1 MISWKVKRILITVVI
16 VCVGFGLIL
25 YPYISNYIYELQ
37 QSQHFKEY
45 QEETLQLDDQIIE
58 EELQKAHD
66 YNETLQKSSIVLS
79 DPMEAN
85 VSKSIYF
92 HDYMNLLNIFDNQI
106 MGYVEIPKIDVYLPI
121 FHGTSQE
128 VLENGAGHLENT
140 SLPVG
145 GESTHTVISAHAGLN
160 DKRLFTDL
168 ELLEKGDV
176 FSFHVLNQ
184 VLTYEVDQIL
194 VVEPQNTSNLYIV
207 PHQDYAT
214 LLTCTPYGVNSHRL
228 LVRGHRVDNVEN
240 LQTNEDVRKQSQ
252 WFKEYRRAFIS
263 GIVMILVIVFG
274 YEIYSWR
281 KKRR

>member
-1 MISWKVKRILITVVI
+1 MISWKIKRIAYTIILFCI
-16 VCVGFGLIL
+16 GLSLIL
-25 YPYISNYIYELQ
+25 YPYFSNYIYELQ
-37 QSQHFKEY
+37 QSRHFKEY
-45 QEETLQLDDQIIE
+45 QQETLQLDDQIIE
-58 EELQKAHD
+58 EELKKAHD
-66 YNETLQKSSIVLS
+66 YNETLQKSSVVLS
-79 DPMEAN
+79 DPFEADI
-85 VSKSIYF
+85 SQKSYLD
-92 HDYMNLLNIFDNQI
+92 DYTNILNFFDNGI
-106 MGYVEIPKIDVYLPI
+106 MGYVDIPKIDVYLPI
-121 FHGTSQE
+121 YHGTSQE
-128 VLENGAGHLENT
+128 VLENGAGHLEDT

-145 GESTHTVISAHAGLN
+145 GESTHAVISAHAGLN

-240 LQTNEDVRKQSQ
+240 TQTNEDVRKQSQ

>member
-207 PHQDYAT
+207 PHQDYTT

>member
-1 MISWKVKRILITVVI
+1 MISWKIKRIAYTIILFCI
-16 VCVGFGLIL
+16 GLSLIL
-25 YPYISNYIYELQ
+25 YPYYIYELQ
-37 QSQHFKEY
+37 QSRHFKEY
-45 QEETLQLDDQIIE
+45 QQETLQLDDQIIE
-58 EELQKAHD
+58 EELKKAHD
-66 YNETLQKSSIVLS
+66 YNETLQKSSVVLS
-79 DPMEAN
+79 DPFEADI
-85 VSKSIYF
+85 SQKSYLD
-92 HDYMNLLNIFDNQI
+92 DYTNILNFFDNGI
-106 MGYVEIPKIDVYLPI
+106 MGYVDIPKIDVYLPI
-121 FHGTSQE
+121 YHGTSQE
-128 VLENGAGHLENT
+128 VLENGAGHLEDT

-145 GESTHTVISAHAGLN
+145 GESTHAVISAHAGLN

-240 LQTNEDVRKQSQ
+240 TQTNEDVRKQSQ

>member
-1 MISWKVKRILITVVI
+1 MIFWKVKRILITVVL
-16 VCVGFGLIL
+16 VCIGFGLIL

-45 QEETLQLDDQIIE
+45 QEETLQFDNQIIE
-58 EELQKAHD
+58 EELQKAYD

-79 DPMEAN
+79 DPMEVN

-92 HDYMNLLNIFDNQI
+92 KNYMNLLNMFNNQI

-121 FHGTSQE
+121 YHGTSQE

-145 GESTHTVISAHAGLN
+145 GEGTHTVISAHAGLN

-184 VLTYEVDQIL
+184 VLTYEIDQIL
-194 VVEPQNTSNLYIV
+194 VVEPQDTSNLYIV

-240 LQTNEDVRKQSQ
+240 TQTNENVHKHSQ
-252 WFKEYRRAFIS
+252 WFKEYRKALIS
-263 GIVMILVIVFG
+263 GIIMILVIVFG

>member
-1 MISWKVKRILITVVI
+1 MISWKVKRILITVVL
-16 VCVGFGLIL
+16 VCIGFGLIL

-121 FHGTSQE
+121 FHGTNQE

-145 GESTHTVISAHAGLN
+145 GESTHTVISAHVGLN

-228 LVRGHRVDNVEN
+228 LVRGHRIDSIEN
-240 LQTNEDVRKQSQ
+240 TQTNEDIHKHSQ
-252 WFKEYRRAFIS
+252 WFKEYRKAFIS

-281 KKRR
+281 KKSR

>member
-25 YPYISNYIYELQ
+25 YPYISNYIMNYNSPSILRNIRR
-37 QSQHFKEY
+37 K
-45 QEETLQLDDQIIE
+45 TLQLDDQIIE

-214 LLTCTPYGVNSHRL
+214 LLLVHLMELILIVL

>member
-1 MISWKVKRILITVVI
+1 MISWKIKRIAYTIILFCI
-16 VCVGFGLIL
+16 GLSLIL
-25 YPYISNYIYELQ
+25 YPYFSNYIYELQ
-37 QSQHFKEY
+37 QSRHFKEY
-45 QEETLQLDDQIIE
+45 QQETLQLDDQIIE
-58 EELQKAHD
+58 EELKKAHD
-66 YNETLQKSSIVLS
+66 YNETLQKSSVVLS
-79 DPMEAN
+79 DPFEADI
-85 VSKSIYF
+85 SQKSYLD
-92 HDYMNLLNIFDNQI
+92 DYTNILNFFDNGI
-106 MGYVEIPKIDVYLPI
+106 MGYVDIPKIDVYLPI
-121 FHGTSQE
+121 YHGTSQE
-128 VLENGAGHLENT
+128 VLENGAGHLEDT

-145 GESTHTVISAHAGLN
+145 GESTHAVISAHAGLN

-228 LVRGHRVDNVEN
+228 LVRGHRVDNVEH

>member
-1 MISWKVKRILITVVI
+1 MISWKVKRILITVVL
-16 VCVGFGLIL
+16 VCIGFGLIL

-121 FHGTSQE
+121 FHGTNQE

-228 LVRGHRVDNVEN
+228 LVRGHRIDSIEN
-240 LQTNEDVRKQSQ
+240 TQTNEDIHKHSQ
-252 WFKEYRRAFIS
+252 WFKEYRKAFIS

-281 KKRR
+281 KKSR

>member
-1 MISWKVKRILITVVI
+1 MISWKIKRIAYTIILFCI
-16 VCVGFGLIL
+16 GLSLIL
-25 YPYISNYIYELQ
+25 YPYFSNYIYELQ
-37 QSQHFKEY
+37 QSRHFKEY
-45 QEETLQLDDQIIE
+45 QQETLQLDDQIIE
-58 EELQKAHD
+58 EELKKAHD
-66 YNETLQKSSIVLS
+66 YNETLQKSSVVLS
-79 DPMEAN
+79 DPFEADI
-85 VSKSIYF
+85 SQKSYLD
-92 HDYMNLLNIFDNQI
+92 DYTNILNFFDNGI
-106 MGYVEIPKIDVYLPI
+106 MGYVDIPKIDVYLPI
-121 FHGTSQE
+121 YHGTSQE
-128 VLENGAGHLENT
+128 VLENGAGHLEDT

-145 GESTHTVISAHAGLN
+145 GESTHAVISAHAGLN

-252 WFKEYRRAFIS
+252 WFKEYRRALIS